1 MDGIIDRRDRH
12 RFYEEYRRLKIRI
25 NLTEAQCVR
34 MVRAGRKAR
43 DIYAA
48 RRDIDQLYERFHYL
62 EHLIVYWAARN

>member
-1 MDGIIDRRDRH
+1 MDGIIDRMDRH

>member
-1 MDGIIDRRDRH
+1 MDGIIDRMDRH

-25 NLTEAQCVR
+25 NLIEGQCVR